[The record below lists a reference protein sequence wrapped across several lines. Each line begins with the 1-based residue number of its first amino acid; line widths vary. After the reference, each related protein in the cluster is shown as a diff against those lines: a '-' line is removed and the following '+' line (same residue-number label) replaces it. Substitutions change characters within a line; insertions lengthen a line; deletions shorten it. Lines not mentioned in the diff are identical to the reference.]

1 MSEIFFK
8 ELKDELQKG
17 VSEKNHP
24 FRYCTFATVGNERM
38 ARLRTLVLREVTQ
51 NLSLIFYTDKRSK
64 KLIHIKE
71 NNKVSILFYHPKN
84 LLQLKIEGLAR
95 VRIDDAIVKK
105 HWSGIQSNHRK
116 DYTTSKA
123 PGTSIPNPDLIEYLN
138 KENHFCIIEV
148 EPFKLE
154 YLKLKRPNHIRV
166 RFSKADIDWHS
177 EFLVP

>member
-1 MSEIFFK
+1 MSEVFFK
-8 ELKDELQKG
+8 ELKGELQNGASK
-17 VSEKNHP
+17 KDHP

-38 ARLRTLVLREVTQ
+38 ARLRTIVLRKVTEKF
-51 NLSLIFYTDKRSK
+51 SLIFYTDKRSK

-71 NNKVSILFYHPKN
+71 NNKVSILFYHPKK

-95 VRIDDAIVKK
+95 VRIDDALVKT
-105 HWSGIQSNHRK
+105 HWSGIQSNNRK

-123 PGTSIPNPDLIEYLN
+123 PGTSITDPDLIEYLN

-154 YLKLKRPNHIRV
+154 YLKLQRPNHIRI